1 MKHLH
6 KTLIGS
12 ALTLALAGCNDFL
25 DLSSYDEVSS
35 GTAFSTTTLA
45 ESVVVGA
52 YSNILYDYIDG
63 TRSRLNWDAFSSVMD
78 PSNSMIY
85 LNYSYLT
92 GTIQPNDAS
101 FLTYW
106 KRFYEGVNRAND
118 VINNIASCPTMSD
131 ALKRQRIAEC
141 KFLRAFHYYRLN
153 CLWRGVPVYLENL
166 APGEYTRARSSEEQ
180 V

>member
-63 TRSRLNWDAFSSVMD
+63 SRSRLNWDAF
-78 PSNSMIY
+78 
-85 LNYSYLT
+85 
-92 GTIQPNDAS
+92 
-101 FLTYW
+101 
-106 KRFYEGVNRAND
+106 
-118 VINNIASCPTMSD
+118 
-131 ALKRQRIAEC
+131 
-141 KFLRAFHYYRLN
+141 
-153 CLWRGVPVYLENL
+153 
-166 APGEYTRARSSEEQ
+166 
-180 V
+180 

>member
-52 YSNILYDYIDG
+52 YSTKKL
-63 TRSRLNWDAFSSVMD
+63 SMQMKMLSSLAKCSV
-78 PSNSMIY
+78 S
-85 LNYSYLT
+85 
-92 GTIQPNDAS
+92 S
-101 FLTYW
+101 FL
-106 KRFYEGVNRAND
+106 F
-118 VINNIASCPTMSD
+118 
-131 ALKRQRIAEC
+131 LK
-141 KFLRAFHYYRLN
+141 
-153 CLWRGVPVYLENL
+153 
-166 APGEYTRARSSEEQ
+166 
-180 V
+180 

>member
-63 TRSRLNWDAFSSVMD
+63 TRSRLNRDAFSSVMD

-101 FLTYW
+101 T
-106 KRFYEGVNRAND
+106 K
-118 VINNIASCPTMSD
+118 ASTAPT
-131 ALKRQRIAEC
+131 
-141 KFLRAFHYYRLN
+141 
-153 CLWRGVPVYLENL
+153 
-166 APGEYTRARSSEEQ
+166 T
-180 V
+180 